1 MNDRDGGLVFPNPEI
16 GIKEFGRAAAC
27 PGLTLRDYFAAH
39 AIIGWRDS
47 PRLSAE
53 DDAKEAYLV
62 ADAMIKARETSNG

>member
-1 MNDRDGGLVFPNPEI
+1 MNDRDGGLVFPNPAI
-16 GIKEFGRAAAC
+16 GIQEFGRADAC

-47 PRLSAE
+47 PRLSSE

-62 ADAMIKARETSNG
+62 ADAMIKAREIFNG

>member
-1 MNDRDGGLVFPNPEI
+1 MSDRDGGLVFPNPAI
-16 GIKEFGRAAAC
+16 GIQEFGRIDAY

-47 PRLSAE
+47 PRLSSE

-62 ADAMIKARETSNG
+62 ADAMIKARETT